1 MSYKKENNTSFALGA
16 YAVCEALR
24 AMPNLVRRIYTSRE
38 LVVTDEISAILA
50 TARKSNIV
58 VEDGT
63 KLLKRVGGKDNIYLM
78 AEFDKFSDTFDHSDQ
93 IVLHNPSD
101 MGNVGTI
108 LRTALGFG
116 VKNVA
121 FIKPCVDV
129 FNPRVVRASQG
140 AIFSLNIRVFDS
152 WEDYLAE
159 NAQIPKYLFMLDR
172 NAQILQKTPCPSTP
186 KALVFGNEA
195 TGLPA
200 SLKSCGIP
208 TIIQHST
215 EIDSLNLGV
224 AVSIALYHFS
234 KI

>member
-1 MSYKKENNTSFALGA
+1 MSYKKENDTSFALGA
-16 YAVCEALR
+16 FAVYEALR
-24 AMPNLVRRIYTSRE
+24 ARPNLVRRIYTSRE
-38 LVVTDEISAILA
+38 LTMTAKISAILDL
-50 TARKSNIV
+50 ARKLHIA
-58 VEDGT
+58 VEDGS

-78 AEFDKFSDTFDHSDQ
+78 AEFDKFSAPFDNSDQ

-121 FIKPCVDV
+121 IIKPCVDA
-129 FNPRVVRASQG
+129 FHPRVVRASQG

-159 NAQIPKYLFMLDR
+159 NSQITKYLFMLDR
-172 NAQILQKTPCPSTP
+172 DAQVLQKTPCPNTP

-208 TIIQHST
+208 TIIRHT
-215 EIDSLNLGV
+215 AEIDSLNLGV